1 MLTIRTIFEA
11 TITYNLKYFLT
22 FCRDIIYY
30 IRYDIRGQLNLKAYV
45 YKRAGKASVKDP
57 ADMSFASDWLMLIF
71 YFVLYLIGLQ
81 EARFSGPIPKHPLT
95 ANRYLIYIF
104 W

>member
-1 MLTIRTIFEA
+1 M
-11 TITYNLKYFLT
+11 
-22 FCRDIIYY
+22 
-30 IRYDIRGQLNLKAYV
+30 
-45 YKRAGKASVKDP
+45 KDP

-71 YFVLYLIGLQ
+71 YFVLHLIGLQ
-81 EARFSGPIPKHPLT
+81 EARFPITKHPLT